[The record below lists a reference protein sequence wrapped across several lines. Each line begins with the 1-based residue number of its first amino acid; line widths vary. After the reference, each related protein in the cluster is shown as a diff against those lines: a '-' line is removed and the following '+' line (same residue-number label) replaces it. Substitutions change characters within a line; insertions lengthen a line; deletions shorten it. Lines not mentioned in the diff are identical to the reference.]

1 MDSFLD
7 KKWWKEAVGYQ
18 IYIKSFYDSNG
29 DGIGDIN
36 GIIEKLD
43 YLKDL
48 GVNLL
53 WICPFYKSPMDDNG
67 YDVSNYYEI
76 ASEFGTLD
84 DAKRMIKEAHQRG
97 IKIIA
102 DFVMNQTS
110 DEHPW
115 FIESRK
121 SIDNPFRDYYIWQKG
136 RMIDGVE
143 VEPTNWA
150 SFFGGSCWQK
160 DDLTNEYYMKIFSKK
175 MPDLNWA
182 NPKVRQGMQD
192 IAKFWLDL
200 GVDGFR
206 VDAVAHIARSDVYE
220 DSTMISDEKYKPD
233 WRKFSNL
240 PALHDYLREFNQ
252 NILSQY
258 DVMTVGEVGGGAR
271 PSEALEYAGLN
282 REELNMVFNF
292 DHNWCNN
299 IWDMKNPDDKVEVK
313 LDHLKDMFE
322 KWQIN
327 LYGKAWN
334 PLYWLN
340 HDHPRLMSHYGNIE
354 KPFLSGSMLAIAMY
368 FMWGTPFIYQGEEI
382 GMTNYPFKRI
392 SDFNDVS
399 VKTTYE
405 LEREKGNVDLERFIG
420 FTALKSRD
428 NSRTP
433 MQWRNSIHG
442 GFSSQEPWFHI
453 NPNYVTINVEDQL
466 KDKKSLLN
474 FYKQVIKLR
483 QDKTFKSTLVYGT
496 YELIEKANEDVYAY
510 VRISDQTIL
519 VVCNFFDKETSINL
533 SDYIIKKV
541 LLSNYQ
547 DSPKDLGLLT
557 LRQYE
562 SYVFLVENKGGKH
575 VK

>member
-1 MDSFLD
+1 MSFFD

-48 GVNLL
+48 GVDLL

-67 YDVSNYYEI
+67 YDVSDYYQI
-76 ASEFGTLD
+76 APEYGSLE
-84 DAKRMIKEAHQRG
+84 DAKKMIEEAHKRG
-97 IKIIA
+97 IRIIA

-121 SIDNPFRDYYIWQKG
+121 SLDNPYRDFYIWQKG
-136 RMIDGVE
+136 RIIDGVE

-160 DDLTNEYYMKIFSKK
+160 DEITGEYYMKIFSKK

-182 NPKVRQGMQD
+182 NKDVRKGMFD

-206 VDAVAHIARSDVYE
+206 VDAVAHIARSTTFE
-220 DSTMISDEKYKPD
+220 DSTMESDEKYKPD

-240 PALHDYLREFNQ
+240 PKLHDYLHEFNREVLQ
-252 NILSQY
+252 HY
-258 DVMTVGEVGGGAR
+258 DAMTVGEVGGGAL
-271 PSEALEYAGLN
+271 PEEAIEYAGVN
-282 REELNMVFNF
+282 RQELDMVFNF

-299 IWDMKNPDDKVEVK
+299 VWD
-313 LDHLKDMFE
+313 LKDPNEPIVVNLAHMKEMFL
-322 KWQIN
+322 KWQMN

-340 HDHPRLMSHYGNIE
+340 HDQPRVMSQYGNE
-354 KPFLSGSMLAIAMY
+354 HKPYLSGSMLATALY

-382 GMTNYPFKRI
+382 GMTNYPFKTI
-392 SDFNDVS
+392 EDFNDVS

-405 LEREKGNVDLERFIG
+405 LEKKKGHTDLDRFIG
-420 FTALKSRD
+420 FTAKRSRD
-428 NSRTP
+428 NARTP
-433 MQWRNSIHG
+433 MQWTNEAYG
-442 GFSSQEPWFHI
+442 GFSKVEPWFHT
-453 NPNYVTINVEDQL
+453 NPNYIHVNVSNQINDP
-466 KDKKSLLN
+466 KSLLSY
-474 FYKQVIKLR
+474 YKRVIRLKKDESLK
-483 QDKTFKSTLVYGT
+483 DTLVYGS
-496 YELIEKANEDVYAY
+496 YEMLLKDDKYVYSY
-510 VRISDQTIL
+510 LRRGSKTIL
-519 VVCNFFDKETSINL
+519 IIANFFDQEAKIDL
-533 SDYIIKKV
+533 SHFKV
-541 LLSNYQ
+541 KQILLSNY
-547 DSPKDLGLLT
+547 DELREDLNHIT
-557 LRQYE
+557 LQPYE
-562 SYVFLVENKGGKH
+562 SMVLEVIEGGNKH
-575 VK
+575 E